1 MFLMVKLHQKNKLCE
16 KLKSFCPSIDTFVSG
31 SPIIQDGLLV
41 GAVTHVLVSDSS
53 EGYGIYIENMLEE
66 MPEIL
71 K

>member
-1 MFLMVKLHQKNKLCE
+1 M
-16 KLKSFCPSIDTFVSG
+16 DTFVSG